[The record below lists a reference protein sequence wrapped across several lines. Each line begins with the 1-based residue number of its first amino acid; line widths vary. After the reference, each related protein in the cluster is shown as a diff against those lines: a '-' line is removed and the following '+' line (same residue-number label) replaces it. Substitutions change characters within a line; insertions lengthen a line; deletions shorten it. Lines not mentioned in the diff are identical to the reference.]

1 MRIRRGLSSLEAG
14 MDLARREPGRLIK
27 RGVMDGDIDFNPY
40 APPRAATLIEESSP
54 TAVRRAH
61 IGHETSVKAI
71 GGLYALLGGLLLLP
85 VFIGMLETLT
95 RASRGNDFGMLG
107 LIMLTGA
114 GILVLGASVRRLR
127 PWARIAM
134 AVVSGLLAAVTVLSI
149 VFPFLNLYVLWL
161 MLSARGRMVFS
172 PAYQQII
179 ALTPEVTPRTSVVT
193 WVLFC
198 LMMLF
203 VLAVLAALLIQAFR
217 R

>member
-1 MRIRRGLSSLEAG
+1 
-14 MDLARREPGRLIK
+14 
-27 RGVMDGDIDFNPY
+27 MDGETDFNPY

-54 TAVRRAH
+54 SAVRRAH
-61 IGHETSVKAI
+61 IGHETSVKAV

-114 GILVLGASVRRLR
+114 GILVLGASVRRLK

-134 AVVSGLLAAVTVLSI
+134 AVVSGLLAAVTLLSV
-149 VFPFLNLYVLWL
+149 VFPLLYVYLLWL
-161 MLSARGRMVFS
+161 MLSAKGRMVFS

-179 ALTPEVTPRTSVVT
+179 ELTPDVRPRTSVIT
-193 WVLFC
+193 WMLFC
-198 LMMLF
+198 LVMLF
-203 VLAVLAALLIQAFR
+203 VLAVLLIPAFR